1 MNKEDE
7 LKLLLREEQN
17 NAMNSY
23 IEESSET
30 NRLLRVLFWPISAI
44 ALIEIYWVM
53 EDLFKW

>member
-1 MNKEDE
+1 MNREDE

-30 NRLLRVLFWPISAI
+30 NRLLRVLFWPILAI
-44 ALIEIYWVM
+44 ALIEIYWVL
-53 EDLFKW
+53 EDIFKW